1 MAERREERA
10 KVLITGGTGFI
21 GSYLAMDLL
30 KKGNEVVVA
39 DRSYDLRRIEGFK
52 DEFEK
57 NKDRLTFIQGDLS
70 LSEHVH
76 QWFDEF
82 RPQSVYHLGALLSAG
97 AETNPTQGFLT
108 DLQGSWHVLEAAR
121 LQRQRKKS
129 GPVKVIFPSTI
140 AAFGAHIPP
149 ELKEKVPNEA
159 PQFPTTMYGDAK
171 LSVERLGDYYHRRK
185 WVDFRAVRFPSVI
198 GASRGPGG
206 TTVYSTLMIQ
216 QPALSQA
223 YSVYVKEDLRLAILY
238 VKDAVKALTM
248 LHDAEDSKLGSSDNS
263 VRRVYNIGSIK
274 GPDGRPPTAGDV
286 EKTVNKVVGADLID
300 FKPDAMMD
308 QTVRG
313 FGILDDS
320 KAQKEWGWKGDYTD
334 LSKVVEDFVK
344 EVKDYPGRLQ
354 RLELFG

>member
-1 MAERREERA
+1 
-10 KVLITGGTGFI
+10 
-21 GSYLAMDLL
+21 
-30 KKGNEVVVA
+30 
-39 DRSYDLRRIEGFK
+39 
-52 DEFEK
+52 
-57 NKDRLTFIQGDLS
+57 
-70 LSEHVH
+70 
-76 QWFDEF
+76 
-82 RPQSVYHLGALLSAG
+82 
-97 AETNPTQGFLT
+97 
-108 DLQGSWHVLEAAR
+108 
-121 LQRQRKKS
+121 
-129 GPVKVIFPSTI
+129 
-140 AAFGAHIPP
+140 
-149 ELKEKVPNEA
+149 
-159 PQFPTTMYGDAK
+159 
-171 LSVERLGDYYHRRK
+171 
-185 WVDFRAVRFPSVI
+185 
-198 GASRGPGG
+198 
-206 TTVYSTLMIQ
+206 MIQ

-238 VKDAVKALTM
+238 VKDAVKALMM

-274 GPDGRPPTAGDV
+274 GPDGRPPTAGDI